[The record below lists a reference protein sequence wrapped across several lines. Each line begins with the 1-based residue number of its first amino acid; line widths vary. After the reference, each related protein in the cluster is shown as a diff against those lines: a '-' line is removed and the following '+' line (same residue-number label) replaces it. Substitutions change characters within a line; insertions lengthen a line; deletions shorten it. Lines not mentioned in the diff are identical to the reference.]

1 MLRVLKELFGAGAG
15 ANEAAPGAAVHE
27 LQLAAAVLMVEVM
40 RADPQLGPQE
50 RTAAVAAL
58 RRHFP
63 LPQEELDRILALAE
77 ETARTANDFYRFTSA
92 VNEGFDHPQKVQL
105 VEYLWTI
112 ALADGH
118 LDAHEN
124 HLIAKVAGLLH
135 VTHGEY
141 IAAKLHARQAAGP
154 AA

>member
-1 MLRVLKELFGAGAG
+1 MLRALKELFDTVAGTDG
-15 ANEAAPGAAVHE
+15 VAPPADAHE

-40 RADPQLGPQE
+40 RADPQLGPAE
-50 RTAAVAAL
+50 RTAVVAAL

-63 LPQEELDRILALAE
+63 LAEDEVARLVALAE
-77 ETARTANDFYRFTSA
+77 QTARTANDFYRFTSA
-92 VNEGFDHPQKVQL
+92 INDGFTHPQKVQL

-141 IAAKLHARQAAGP
+141 IAAKLHARQAAAPP
-154 AA
+154 A